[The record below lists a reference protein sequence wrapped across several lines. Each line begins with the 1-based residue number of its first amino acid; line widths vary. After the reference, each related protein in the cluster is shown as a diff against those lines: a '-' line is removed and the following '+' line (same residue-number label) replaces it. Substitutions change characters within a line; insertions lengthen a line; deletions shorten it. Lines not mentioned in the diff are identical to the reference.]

1 MTQEDI
7 DKLLKKLYQ
16 MLEKCDKAISIWKN
30 LMEQGKYPT
39 EDCLEHINISNQQK
53 EACLKMIEKYDTRK

>member
-7 DKLLKKLYQ
+7 DKLLKNLYQ

-39 EDCLEHINISNQQK
+39 EDCLEHININNQQK
-53 EACLKMIEKYDTRK
+53 DACLKMIRKYDTRK

>member
-39 EDCLEHINISNQQK
+39 EDCLEHININNQQK
-53 EACLKMIEKYDTRK
+53 DTCLKMIRKYDTRK